1 MYSCTG
7 VVILSKA
14 TVRNLLA
21 AILTALFSITLA
33 DAVFHISS
41 IINPG
46 VSNIY
51 NALGTQ
57 IAPNMVT
64 VVIFDFRAY
73 DTLGESIMSQGS
85 MILKLISLPI
95 SIILICLGIMTIL
108 GGHITPG
115 GGFQGGAMIASGII
129 LSILVYGLG
138 NSPLELSHTYIE
150 VLESVGALGFVIF
163 GLIGLFVGGFYLYNV
178 GTDVLNIVPA
188 AIQNVFHYPDVTNAG
203 IIPYLNI
210 FVGLKVFV
218 GLSSIVIAFAG
229 FKKIVEESE

>member
-1 MYSCTG
+1 
-7 VVILSKA
+7 
-14 TVRNLLA
+14 
-21 AILTALFSITLA
+21 
-33 DAVFHISS
+33 
-41 IINPG
+41 
-46 VSNIY
+46 
-51 NALGTQ
+51 
-57 IAPNMVT
+57 
-64 VVIFDFRAY
+64 
-73 DTLGESIMSQGS
+73 MSQGS
-85 MILKLISLPI
+85 MILKLISLPL

>member
-1 MYSCTG
+1 
-7 VVILSKA
+7 
-14 TVRNLLA
+14 
-21 AILTALFSITLA
+21 
-33 DAVFHISS
+33 
-41 IINPG
+41 
-46 VSNIY
+46 
-51 NALGTQ
+51 
-57 IAPNMVT
+57 
-64 VVIFDFRAY
+64 
-73 DTLGESIMSQGS
+73 MSQGS
-85 MILKLISLPI
+85 VILKLISLPI
-95 SIILICLGIMTIL
+95 SILLICLGIMTIL

-129 LSILVYGLG
+129 LSVLVYGLG

-229 FKKIVEESE
+229 FKKIAEESE

>member
-1 MYSCTG
+1 MVEDYWG
-7 VVILSKA
+7 
-14 TVRNLLA
+14 
-21 AILTALFSITLA
+21 
-33 DAVFHISS
+33 
-41 IINPG
+41 INDE
-46 VSNIY
+46 SR
-51 NALGTQ
+51 Q
-57 IAPNMVT
+57 H
-64 VVIFDFRAY
+64 DFKTY
-73 DTLGESIMSQGS
+73 I
-85 MILKLISLPI
+85 
-95 SIILICLGIMTIL
+95 
-108 GGHITPG
+108 
-115 GGFQGGAMIASGII
+115 QGGAMIASGII

>member
-1 MYSCTG
+1 
-7 VVILSKA
+7 
-14 TVRNLLA
+14 
-21 AILTALFSITLA
+21 
-33 DAVFHISS
+33 
-41 IINPG
+41 
-46 VSNIY
+46 
-51 NALGTQ
+51 
-57 IAPNMVT
+57 
-64 VVIFDFRAY
+64 
-73 DTLGESIMSQGS
+73 MSQGS

-129 LSILVYGLG
+129 LSVLVYGLG

-178 GTDVLNIVPA
+178 GTDILNVVPA
-188 AIQNVFHYPDVTNAG
+188 AIQNAFHYPDVTNAG

-218 GLSSIVIAFAG
+218 GLSAIVIAFAG

>member
-1 MYSCTG
+1 
-7 VVILSKA
+7 
-14 TVRNLLA
+14 
-21 AILTALFSITLA
+21 
-33 DAVFHISS
+33 
-41 IINPG
+41 
-46 VSNIY
+46 
-51 NALGTQ
+51 
-57 IAPNMVT
+57 
-64 VVIFDFRAY
+64 
-73 DTLGESIMSQGS
+73 MSQGS

-229 FKKIVEESE
+229 FKKIVEESEWC

>member
-1 MYSCTG
+1 
-7 VVILSKA
+7 
-14 TVRNLLA
+14 
-21 AILTALFSITLA
+21 
-33 DAVFHISS
+33 
-41 IINPG
+41 
-46 VSNIY
+46 
-51 NALGTQ
+51 
-57 IAPNMVT
+57 
-64 VVIFDFRAY
+64 
-73 DTLGESIMSQGS
+73 MSQSS
-85 MILKLISLPI
+85 MILKIISLPI

-115 GGFQGGAMIASGII
+115 GGFQGGAMIAAGII

-163 GLIGLFVGGFYLYNV
+163 GLIGLFVGGFFLYNV
-178 GTDVLNIVPA
+178 GTDFLNIVPA
-188 AIQNVFHYPDVTNAG
+188 SIQNVFHYPDVTNAG

-229 FKKIVEESE
+229 FRKLVEEVDE

>member
-1 MYSCTG
+1 
-7 VVILSKA
+7 
-14 TVRNLLA
+14 
-21 AILTALFSITLA
+21 
-33 DAVFHISS
+33 
-41 IINPG
+41 
-46 VSNIY
+46 
-51 NALGTQ
+51 
-57 IAPNMVT
+57 
-64 VVIFDFRAY
+64 
-73 DTLGESIMSQGS
+73 

-163 GLIGLFVGGFYLYNV
+163 GLIDLFVGGFYLYNV

-229 FKKIVEESE
+229 FKKFTEESE